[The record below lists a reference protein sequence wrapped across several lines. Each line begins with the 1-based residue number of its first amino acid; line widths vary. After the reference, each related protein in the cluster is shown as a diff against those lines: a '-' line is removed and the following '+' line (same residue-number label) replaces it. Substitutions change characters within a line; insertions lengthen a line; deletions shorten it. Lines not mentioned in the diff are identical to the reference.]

1 MKHLIKGGRV
11 IDPKNKIDEALDV
24 LISGAKI
31 EKVAKDIKAHG
42 SEVIDVKGKIVA
54 PGLIDMHVHLREPGR
69 EDKETIRTGAE
80 AAIAGGI
87 TTVCCMP
94 NTEPS
99 IDTPA
104 KVESLRQIIKKD
116 AASNVL
122 IIGAITQERD
132 GKKPVDMEQMKKA
145 GAVALSDDGNSIKD
159 AKVMLEALKEAKKNS
174 LVLIEHCEDK
184 EIAIKGVVNEGIIAT
199 KLGLRPV
206 PKRSEFERVERN
218 IDLAK
223 KTGAKLH
230 VAHVSCAESVDLIR
244 AAKKKGVKVTVE
256 VTPHHFSLTDEACV
270 TYDTNLK
277 ASPPLRS
284 KADVEAIKK
293 ALADGTIDAIASDH
307 APHGKHEKDIVF
319 DLAAFGMIGLETSLA
334 LSISLVEEKLI
345 SWDRLIELMSFNP
358 AKILGLTGKGH
369 LSRGADADILIIDPQ
384 KQWTYKEKHIRS
396 KSKNSPFIGWQFK
409 GKAACAIVGG
419 AIKNVCM

>member
-206 PKRSEFERVERN
+206 PKRSEFYAR
-218 IDLAK
+218 
-223 KTGAKLH
+223 
-230 VAHVSCAESVDLIR
+230 
-244 AAKKKGVKVTVE
+244 
-256 VTPHHFSLTDEACV
+256 
-270 TYDTNLK
+270 
-277 ASPPLRS
+277 
-284 KADVEAIKK
+284 
-293 ALADGTIDAIASDH
+293 
-307 APHGKHEKDIVF
+307 
-319 DLAAFGMIGLETSLA
+319 
-334 LSISLVEEKLI
+334 
-345 SWDRLIELMSFNP
+345 
-358 AKILGLTGKGH
+358 
-369 LSRGADADILIIDPQ
+369 
-384 KQWTYKEKHIRS
+384 
-396 KSKNSPFIGWQFK
+396 
-409 GKAACAIVGG
+409 
-419 AIKNVCM
+419 